1 MLCWCCVDAVDR
13 TTIILGPTPL
23 SLWNNWR
30 SFVKVLASYSNS
42 VAMVRGRLQEHGRS
56 ARISDRQFFLSMHY
70 YFVQKK
76 LAANGLYCI
85 HRFQEQCCY
94 GAFPLR
100 FCCDAC
106 DSVVSNL
113 CIVTDQFSSG
123 LVHFLLGKIQICIV
137 TLQHCNFN
145 ACSYFP

>member
-1 MLCWCCVDAVDR
+1 MLWIGLLSFWGLHRFLYEIIEEALLRFLPPIATVLPWSEEGYKSTAV
-13 TTIILGPTPL
+13 
-23 SLWNNWR
+23 
-30 SFVKVLASYSNS
+30 
-42 VAMVRGRLQEHGRS
+42 LQES
-56 ARISDRQFFLSMHY
+56 LTDCFFSMHY
-70 YFVQKK
+70 YFVPKK
-76 LAANGLYCI
+76 IAANGLYCI

-106 DSVVSNL
+106 DCVVSNI